1 MSSQSVRQVMTPSVV
16 TIHPDDPVTDAARAM
31 LDAGIG
37 SLVIVG
43 EDNRPEGIL
52 TRTDFV
58 ALATDENAVTGSEVP
73 SVRSLMETNIL
84 SVRPE
89 DSLEDA
95 VETMSDHGIHHLPVV
110 NDDEEVVGIVT
121 TTDLADTAYDAS

>member
-1 MSSQSVRQVMTPSVV
+1 MSSQPVREVMTPSVV

-43 EDNRPEGIL
+43 ENNHPEGIL

-58 ALATDENAVTGSEVP
+58 ALATDEDAYCGTSVPAVS
-73 SVRSLMETNIL
+73 SLMETDIL
-84 SVRPE
+84 SVSPGDTLAE
-89 DSLEDA
+89 A
-95 VETMSDHGIHHLPVV
+95 VETMSDHSIHHLPVV
-110 NDDEEVVGIVT
+110 NDDGEVVGIVT
-121 TTDLADTAYDAS
+121 TTDLADTAYDEL